1 MPLICRTGSLY
12 LLSGGITGM
21 RMIYLFILCFLF
33 SVVPVLGPAAES
45 VSMPAALDY
54 TAINKQLD
62 KMAKSLSSNKATP
75 AETVPMLD
83 DLDGF
88 YNQINQAV
96 LQNTGD
102 LDKLQKKIDALGIA
116 PADGNEPKTIA
127 VQRSAFN
134 KQADDYKTAIAQGN
148 LALNKIGDIKNM
160 IVKLRNQKLLDNLLT
175 KQSSVFQLKDFASS
189 LYNFAVFSW
198 DMAKTPS
205 LWYQKLNETE
215 KKTAAKNLLY
225 AAGYILA
232 AYFAAY
238 YIRRFIRGRFG
249 YNSGVVNPNYGQKVK
264 AAVWMF
270 TARGIIPAAMVGSF
284 MFWINNN
291 KLFAGTPFG
300 TMVDTAAL
308 YILYFFIALAIVKTA
323 LVPAYPQWRIFEV
336 RKDAAA
342 SLASTLIYTS
352 AAFCLVSFFQNLALR
367 LNSDAD
373 ILYSLKIF
381 ASGVKA
387 FFVIF
392 ISYKFLYNNPD
403 DGKAEDGSDISED
416 DTPGLSAVSKAGLVI
431 SFLMLAA
438 FAAALFGYIRLSEF
452 VINRFIIS
460 VLTVAAAYILQKLL
474 RALFRQFL
482 QWRFLIRILRLKSR
496 TRVKINFWFGLLLT
510 PVLTLATFFVLLGI
524 WGASVDILLSQVKSF
539 LNGFNIGSLHISI
552 SSILLGILTFFI
564 SLWLFRS
571 LRESLASGTLSQID
585 MSPGARNSLVSAI
598 GFLGVIF
605 SLVVSVAVMGGSF
618 QSIAIMAG
626 ALSFGAG
633 MGLQNTVSNLVAGFT
648 ILFERPIRIGDWV
661 IIDGY
666 EGIVKQ
672 INMRA
677 TEIETWNKAKVLIP
691 NSAILSQSLVN
702 KTFGNKTARVEIKVG
717 VDYGSDLQKVKSLLM
732 QIAAEDPDVLKN
744 PAPSLL
750 FTDLGD
756 SSLNFQLNCYTGD
769 VFKSADISYRVR
781 EKVVE
786 RFRENNINIP
796 FPQRVVRQINETAA
810 DID

>member
-1 MPLICRTGSLY
+1 
-12 LLSGGITGM
+12 M

-416 DTPGLSAVSKAGLVI
+416 DTPGLSAVS
-431 SFLMLAA
+431 AA
-438 FAAALFGYIRLSEF
+438 S
-452 VINRFIIS
+452 
-460 VLTVAAAYILQKLL
+460 
-474 RALFRQFL
+474 
-482 QWRFLIRILRLKSR
+482 
-496 TRVKINFWFGLLLT
+496 
-510 PVLTLATFFVLLGI
+510 P
-524 WGASVDILLSQVKSF
+524 WGCLLSARAGGQ
-539 LNGFNIGSLHISI
+539 
-552 SSILLGILTFFI
+552 
-564 SLWLFRS
+564 
-571 LRESLASGTLSQID
+571 ESLPRSGRA
-585 MSPGARNSLVSAI
+585 MSPGRVSGPNWMFSAKMRPFSQKAR
-598 GFLGVIF
+598 
-605 SLVVSVAVMGGSF
+605 
-618 QSIAIMAG
+618 
-626 ALSFGAG
+626 
-633 MGLQNTVSNLVAGFT
+633 
-648 ILFERPIRIGDWV
+648 
-661 IIDGY
+661 
-666 EGIVKQ
+666 
-672 INMRA
+672 
-677 TEIETWNKAKVLIP
+677 
-691 NSAILSQSLVN
+691 
-702 KTFGNKTARVEIKVG
+702 ARVRQFCSSRTLPGQWYSWPEIPH
-717 VDYGSDLQKVKSLLM
+717 
-732 QIAAEDPDVLKN
+732 A
-744 PAPSLL
+744 
-750 FTDLGD
+750 
-756 SSLNFQLNCYTGD
+756 
-769 VFKSADISYRVR
+769 R
-781 EKVVE
+781 
-786 RFRENNINIP
+786 
-796 FPQRVVRQINETAA
+796 
-810 DID
+810 